1 MTVIEDVADWVSG
14 LSYDDIPP
22 RVLELA
28 RNQVI
33 SVLGAIYAGAGC
45 AGGKA
50 VIDTVEKLGGEGPC
64 TVYPGGERRPFYD
77 ALLQNCSLSMALD
90 YDDYLF
96 LGHTGHSAVL
106 VPLAMAEMRGVD
118 MRTVLAAQVAANE
131 VAGRLGGT
139 VVLGPHN
146 GQMWAHI
153 HLLGAAA
160 AASKILGLDQQRT
173 ADALGI
179 ALAEPVYP
187 LFPAFMGPQSKLL
200 TATVPSITG
209 TSAALLAESGMTGPR
224 GILEDPQGFWANF
237 SFLPMPFMLTGFGEA
252 WVTDTV
258 AFKPYPGC
266 AYIDTAMDA
275 LFEITGRFREEKG
288 RDIEPDEVRAV
299 NVEASM
305 LTVAMDAM
313 SKEYLDP
320 ARLSPTNINFSLSV
334 SVAIGLIAGRMTGLE
349 LTEEFLTSNREK
361 ILALASRV
369 ELKHSAELTVEF
381 VRSLGEI
388 VDLKA
393 VLGEL
398 DLRALLKARRRLREH
413 LANVTTM
420 NAAQVIADWRSL
432 PPRDKA
438 FLRSLIS
445 LGDLLGPA
453 PGYDLGSC
461 EFENLEMP
469 FGARLS
475 VRLGDGTSLTAE
487 RMIPRGGPGD
497 PSRLDVPPEK
507 LIREA
512 EPFLGSVAAR
522 QAVDTLLKMDEVSI
536 SDVSASLVPG

>member
-200 TATVPSITG
+200 TATVHGRNVKRVPG
-209 TSAALLAESGMTGPR
+209 PREALADQYQLLAVGERGDRADRREDDRPRANGGVPDIKQGEDTGP
-224 GILEDPQGFWANF
+224 G
-237 SFLPMPFMLTGFGEA
+237 LT
-252 WVTDTV
+252 
-258 AFKPYPGC
+258 
-266 AYIDTAMDA
+266 
-275 LFEITGRFREEKG
+275 R
-288 RDIEPDEVRAV
+288 RA
-299 NVEASM
+299 
-305 LTVAMDAM
+305 
-313 SKEYLDP
+313 
-320 ARLSPTNINFSLSV
+320 
-334 SVAIGLIAGRMTGLE
+334 
-349 LTEEFLTSNREK
+349 
-361 ILALASRV
+361 
-369 ELKHSAELTVEF
+369 
-381 VRSLGEI
+381 
-388 VDLKA
+388 
-393 VLGEL
+393 
-398 DLRALLKARRRLREH
+398 
-413 LANVTTM
+413 
-420 NAAQVIADWRSL
+420 
-432 PPRDKA
+432 
-438 FLRSLIS
+438 
-445 LGDLLGPA
+445 
-453 PGYDLGSC
+453 
-461 EFENLEMP
+461 
-469 FGARLS
+469 
-475 VRLGDGTSLTAE
+475 
-487 RMIPRGGPGD
+487 
-497 PSRLDVPPEK
+497 
-507 LIREA
+507 
-512 EPFLGSVAAR
+512 
-522 QAVDTLLKMDEVSI
+522 
-536 SDVSASLVPG
+536 